1 MTPETGTPPVS
12 DARKPWR
19 IGLVGLAVAVVAAAL
34 LGYAGGWLTPKL
46 THPGDT
52 SVDAGFARDM
62 SSHHAQAVELGML
75 AHEKSANPEIRLL
88 GADIALTQ
96 QAQIGMMQTWLHE
109 WGLSPTG
116 SQPRMAWMPDGGG
129 TIRDGLMPGMATE
142 AEMAQLRAATEP
154 EVQGGDPVAT
164 TGTMIGSAGI
174 TITQG
179 GNLISGNGADGLHN
193 GIRIDAGPDDTS
205 ILGNRIGT
213 NASGNAALGNFG
225 SGIYIRNEELKNRR
239 SAVFFSVLRA
249 RA

>member
-19 IGLVGLAVAVVAAAL
+19 IGLIGLAVAVVAAAL

-96 QAQIGMMQTWLHE
+96 QAQIGMMQTWLRE

-142 AEMAQLRAATEP
+142 AEMAQLRAATGNDFDLMFLRLMR
-154 EVQGGDPVAT
+154 QHHLGGIHMAQAAESRAGDGDVRALAE
-164 TGTMIGSAGI
+164 TMVNGQQREI
-174 TITQG
+174 TDMQ
-179 GNLISGNGADGLHN
+179 
-193 GIRIDAGPDDTS
+193 
-205 ILGNRIGT
+205 
-213 NASGNAALGNFG
+213 AL
-225 SGIYIRNEELKNRR
+225 L
-239 SAVFFSVLRA
+239 A
-249 RA
+249 RLAP